1 MGLIGIDKANNLDRA
16 DGSYWADEANNLI
29 GLMGLIRLI
38 GPMPKKRKG
47 ASHHVKLL
55 FFFI

>member
-1 MGLIGIDKANNLDRA
+1 MGLIGIDRANNLV
-16 DGSYWADEANNLI
+16 GLMGLIGIDEANNLI
-29 GLMGLIRLI
+29 GLMGLIGLI

>member
-1 MGLIGIDKANNLDRA
+1 MGLIGLIRLII
-16 DGSYWADEANNLI
+16 LI
-29 GLMGLIRLI
+29 GLMGHIGLIR
-38 GPMPKKRKG
+38 PMPKKRKG

>member
-1 MGLIGIDKANNLDRA
+1 MGLIGID
-16 DGSYWADEANNLI
+16 EANNLI
-29 GLMGLIRLI
+29 RLMGLIRLI
-38 GPMPKKRKG
+38 GLISKKRKG

>member
-1 MGLIGIDKANNLDRA
+1 MGLIGIDRANNLV
-16 DGSYWADEANNLI
+16 GLMGLIGIDEANNLI
-29 GLMGLIRLI
+29 RLMGLIRLI
-38 GPMPKKRKG
+38 GLISKKRKG